1 MHAVDVQ
8 CIHTSSIT
16 LSLLPGARV
25 TCFCACM
32 NVRGARGWAKS
43 IIIISMHLVDACM
56 TSVQLEQGHSG
67 TQSYERR
74 LWKQAEFLRHGRRLY
89 TLTNTIC
96 SKHNPTIRNS
106 LGLTMEPSA
115 PSPEYLDAVDVLKE
129 QERQIRE
136 LQDKIKSKEKEVD
149 EKRKSLEEH
158 AVAVNKEMVKNKELE
173 RDVRR
178 LKRKVEQWEKEEEDH
193 CRRVKQIKIERERRE
208 KMEADIK
215 VKVRIEEYERE
226 RVRDEIFRRRQRR
239 RYRK

>member
-1 MHAVDVQ
+1 M
-8 CIHTSSIT
+8 
-16 LSLLPGARV
+16 
-25 TCFCACM
+25 
-32 NVRGARGWAKS
+32 
-43 IIIISMHLVDACM
+43 
-56 TSVQLEQGHSG
+56 
-67 TQSYERR
+67 
-74 LWKQAEFLRHGRRLY
+74 
-89 TLTNTIC
+89 
-96 SKHNPTIRNS
+96 
-106 LGLTMEPSA
+106 
-115 PSPEYLDAVDVLKE
+115 
-129 QERQIRE
+129 
-136 LQDKIKSKEKEVD
+136 D

-173 RDVRR
+173 WDVRR